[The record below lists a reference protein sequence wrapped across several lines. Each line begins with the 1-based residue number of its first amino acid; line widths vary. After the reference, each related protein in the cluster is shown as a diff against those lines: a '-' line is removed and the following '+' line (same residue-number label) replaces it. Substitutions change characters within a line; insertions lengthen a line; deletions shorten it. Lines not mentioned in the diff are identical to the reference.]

1 MKSVKQEWKRQ
12 PNLAA
17 ACIETVQEAAKWLY
31 HLAYESLLAMTAMCS
46 SKSSSDHGRIRTETK
61 SSWFCMVGPGVFI
74 HWTGGLDWSGL
85 DWSGVEWTHPKNGKM
100 PFSV

>member
-1 MKSVKQEWKRQ
+1 MNNHRPTAQAGGKQERKCQ

-31 HLAYESLLAMTAMCS
+31 HLVYESFLAMTAMCS

-61 SSWFCMVGPGVFI
+61 SSWFCMVGPRQVVYMV
-74 HWTGGLDWSGL
+74 TAVLVSY
-85 DWSGVEWTHPKNGKM
+85 
-100 PFSV
+100 